1 MKKNRF
7 AVLAII
13 AFLCVA
19 GCANDTIK
27 SPAVQTLEP
36 FTSLH
41 QGAAY
46 LGQPL
51 PGMEPEVFAPGIVS
65 SEEFHEYSGTFSPD
79 GTEYYFYRFSDD
91 MDPTLF
97 FAQLVD
103 GEWTSPEPLELTAEY
118 STGEPHVTLDN
129 QWLYFMWGK
138 PVEGGNPNLPPYF
151 ASRRTADGWS
161 EPVYAGQGMFM
172 SSSIDGQIYTTDMSE
187 YLNTRKT
194 YLARVAVE
202 DGVFIDFERL
212 EIRPRYGTQAH
223 PCIAP
228 DGSYILFDVSSG
240 SHLYVSFKQADGTWG
255 EAIDLVEHG
264 FDRKAG
270 GATIPPDGK
279 YLFCALAGDI
289 WWVDIAVIET
299 LRPTE

>member
-1 MKKNRF
+1 MKKNI
-7 AVLAII
+7 AVVMAIVL
-13 AFLCVA
+13 FLFLT
-19 GCANDTIK
+19 GCANNTTK
-27 SPAVQTLEP
+27 NQAVETLEP
-36 FTSLH
+36 FTSLL

-51 PGMEPEVFAPGIVS
+51 PGLEPEIFAPGIVS
-65 SEEFHEYSGTFSPD
+65 AEEFHEYSGTFSPD
-79 GTEYYFYRFSDD
+79 GTEYYFYRFSGD

-97 FAQLVD
+97 YTRLED
-103 GEWTSPEPLELTAEY
+103 GEWTEPEPLVLTAGY

-138 PVEGGNPNLPPYF
+138 PIEGGDPNMPPYYV
-151 ASRRTADGWS
+151 SHRTAEGWL

-172 SSSIDGQIYTTDMSE
+172 SSSLDGQIYTTDMSD
-187 YLNTRKT
+187 YQTRKT

-202 DGVFIDFERL
+202 DGVFTDFERL
-212 EIRPRYGTQAH
+212 EIRPRYGSQAH

-255 EAIDLVEHG
+255 EGIDLVEHG

-270 GATIPPDGK
+270 GATISPDDK
-279 YLFCALAGDI
+279 YLFFALNGDI